1 MIKIAVCDDNS
12 EELEVS
18 RKIISE
24 IFNEYKINFEICGFS
39 SGEEL
44 LQTDLDFHLVFLDI
58 VMDEKNGIA
67 VGCEIYRR
75 NRRIKVMFQTSFK
88 EYCADAINKSH
99 AFAFLEKPLTKEAVG
114 VQLETYI
121 ENNIDLANPS
131 VEFRNVMRIYGGESE
146 FKTVVS
152 LPIRNIMYFYYLKSQ
167 KRMKIVTGDSEY
179 IYKAAMNVVEKR
191 MKPFGFVLSCRGIL
205 VNLESIERIQ
215 GYEVFMKNGKSL
227 TLSQKRVQTFREAL
241 VNYMHNSESGR

>member
-12 EELEVS
+12 EELEIT
-18 RKIISE
+18 REIIAD
-24 IFNEYKINFEICGFS
+24 ILNEYKICFEIYGFS

-67 VGCEIYRR
+67 VGCEIYRK
-75 NRRIKVMFQTSFK
+75 NRWIKVIFQTSFK

-99 AFAFLEKPLTKEAVG
+99 AFAFLEKPLTKEAVW

-121 ENNIDLANPS
+121 EGDIDLANPS
-131 VEFRNVMRIYGGESE
+131 VEFKNVMRIYEGENE
-146 FKTVVS
+146 YKNVVS
-152 LPIRNIMYFYYLKSQ
+152 LPIQNIMYFYYLKSQ
-167 KRMKIVTGDSEY
+167 KRIKIVTGDSEY
-179 IYKAAMNVVEKR
+179 IYKAAMNAVEKR

-205 VNLESIERIQ
+205 VNLGSIERIQ
-215 GYEVFMKNGKSL
+215 GYEVFMKNGESL
-227 TLSQKRVQTFREAL
+227 TLSQKRVQSFREAL
-241 VNYMHNSESGR
+241 ANYMHNAGSGR